1 MIKKIYSLLIIL
13 ILAGCGYT
21 PIYNSPD
28 KSDYK
33 INIIEKSGDRLINN
47 LIVSEIKAISNSQ
60 SNTIFNLKINTV
72 FEKIIISKDVKGT
85 ISDYQLILK
94 SNFEIRRGDKN
105 EIISFVEKQNIKNTS
120 DIFEQKNYEDT
131 IKRNFVI
138 SLVRKLNLELLTKKW
153 FLKHMKFKK

>member
-138 SLVRKLNLELLTKKW
+138 SLVRKLNLELLTKK
-153 FLKHMKFKK
+153 

>member
-13 ILAGCGYT
+13 ILTSCGYS
-21 PIYNSPD
+21 PIYNSLN

-33 INIIEKSGDRLINN
+33 INIIEKSGDKLINN

-60 SNTIFNLKINTV
+60 SNTIFNIKINTI
-72 FEKIIISKDVKGT
+72 FEKIIISKNIKGT
-85 ISDYQLILK
+85 VSYYQLILK
-94 SNFEIRRGDKN
+94 SNFVIKKGDKS
-105 EIISFVEKQNIKNTS
+105 ETISFVEKQNIKNTS

-138 SLVRKLNLELLTKKW
+138 SLVRKLNLELLKRQ
-153 FLKHMKFKK
+153 